1 MDEVMPM
8 LVPSDLCLCQ
18 VFYILSLCTNVKY
31 ILFSVNSNHLGVAT
45 MKIQDKDIYLDLDI

>member
-8 LVPSDLCLCQ
+8 LVTSDLCL
-18 VFYILSLCTNVKY
+18 FKSYILSLCTNVKY